1 MHDAVLPHHEM
12 SDVMIFY
19 RTSSFRFQ
27 TQDGVFLELELELKI
42 PERNW
47 NGTGNLKFTKRTE
60 RNGTGDF
67 VEKPGTGTEELKFLS
82 SNALHVYPVIS
93 K

>member
-1 MHDAVLPHHEM
+1 MT
-12 SDVMIFY
+12 SDVTIFY
-19 RTSSFRFQ
+19 RTNSFCFQ
-27 TQDGVFLELELELKI
+27 TQDGAFLELELELKI

-67 VEKPGTGTEELKFLS
+67 VEKPGTGTS
-82 SNALHVYPVIS
+82 SSVPMH
-93 K
+93 

>member
-1 MHDAVLPHHEM
+1 
-12 SDVMIFY
+12 
-19 RTSSFRFQ
+19 
-27 TQDGVFLELELELKI
+27 LELELELKI

-67 VEKPGTGTEELKFLS
+67 VENPGTGTEELKFLS
-82 SNALHVYPVIS
+82 SNALS
-93 K
+93 T